1 MYFYDEGYLISFTS
15 ANDVK
20 WNTNN
25 VQSPAKCDESLDSI
39 SQEEILFKRRI
50 SLIPKG
56 HAFSVILVTE
66 EYGNKLLKFRSP
78 LKPIKWDGDWCHSSS
93 LWDHRLKL
101 AIGKEHFQH

>member
-39 SQEEILFKRRI
+39 S
-50 SLIPKG
+50 
-56 HAFSVILVTE
+56 
-66 EYGNKLLKFRSP
+66 
-78 LKPIKWDGDWCHSSS
+78 
-93 LWDHRLKL
+93 
-101 AIGKEHFQH
+101 